1 VSAAL
6 SELLCSGGTDRLEP
20 PENMPLTG
28 ENRVNGNEITLC

>member
-6 SELLCSGGTDRLEP
+6 SQRLCAGGTDRLE
-20 PENMPLTG
+20 EFQKLSLTG